1 MSEQPNESNEPAGPA
16 DGPRARPYS
25 PEVAEFV
32 ERFAAELTEAGMQRM
47 ASRVFACLL
56 TEDSGVLGSAEL
68 SERLRISPAAVSG
81 AIRYLSQVHLVTRER
96 EPGSRRERYRVHA
109 DVWHEAITDRDA
121 LLGRWSTTFDQGIKA
136 VGPDTPAGRR
146 IAETA
151 EFFDF
156 MRRELALMLDRW
168 HAHREAVRGG
178 DSSEPS

>member
-16 DGPRARPYS
+16 DGPRTRPYG

-47 ASRVFACLL
+47 PSRVFACLL
-56 TEDSGVLGSAEL
+56 AEDSGTLGSAEL

-109 DVWHEAITDRDA
+109 DVWYEAMTNRDA
-121 LLGRWSTTFDQGIKA
+121 LLGRWNAAFDQGLKA

-156 MRRELALMLDRW
+156 MRRELAMMLERW
-168 HAHREAVRGG
+168 RAHREAVRGG
-178 DSSEPS
+178 GPTAP